1 MRRTGWARTLAIAIS
16 AVTALSLSAC
26 TPDTGPPQAGNST
39 ATATTDAPTPPPT
52 VDTTFTFATAA
63 DPSGLDPAL
72 EVDTESYRVTRQIL
86 ETLVSVDPVTGEPVP
101 QLATDWSRGNGGHSY
116 TFELRDGVTFH
127 DGTKFNAQAV
137 CYNFERWFTLP
148 EAVRD
153 KRTALQF
160 RTVFNAFSN
169 APNLSAYQD
178 CVVQGPH
185 KFTLELNE
193 RYTGLIPAL
202 TMPAFG
208 ISSPTALKAGNADTL
223 NKKREGHQLSAYAM
237 HPVGTGP
244 YTFESWS
251 ADDVVLKSYKDYW
264 GNRGQVRKIIFTTIS
279 DPALRLEALKDGR
292 IDGYDLVTADSF
304 EPLTKAGMKVLL
316 RDPFSVLYMGIN
328 QDFEPLDDPLVR
340 QALAHAIDKQK
351 IVDTLFIDGTE
362 PAHSFLP
369 QIFDITAPEAPQYE
383 YDPEKARALLEKSS
397 YDGEK
402 ITFYY
407 PLDITRAYLPR
418 PERVYAMLSR
428 QLTAVGFNLKPVPV
442 EWTDGYL
449 QKVQSNGPHGLHL
462 LGWSGSYRD
471 PDNFVGPLFGMESP
485 EFSFSNEQLFEAI
498 DTARTL
504 PAGDERVE
512 VYQDIE
518 TTLSEEI
525 PAVPLAFPI
534 SALALSPR
542 VESYPVSPVLDEV
555 FNEIVLSE

>member
-1 MRRTGWARTLAIAIS
+1 MAIVIS

-26 TPDTGPPQAGNST
+26 TPDTAPPQSGTNT
-39 ATATTDAPTPPPT
+39 ATATTDAPTPPQQ

-101 QLATDWSRGNGGHSY
+101 HLATDWSSSNGGLSY
-116 TFELRDGVTFH
+116 TFELREDVTFH
-127 DGTKFNAQAV
+127 DGTEFNAQAV
-137 CYNFERWFTLP
+137 CFNFERWFTLP
-148 EAVRD
+148 QSVREE
-153 KRTALQF
+153 RAGLQF
-160 RTVFNAFSN
+160 QTVFRAFAN
-169 APNLSAYQD
+169 APDISAYQD
-178 CVVQGPH
+178 CEVQGRH

-208 ISSPTALKAGNADTL
+208 ISSPTALKAGNADVL
-223 NKKREGHQLSAYAM
+223 NKKRDGHQLSAYAM

-251 ADDVVLKSYKDYW
+251 ADDVVLKSYSHYW
-264 GNRGQVRKIIFTTIS
+264 GNRGQIRKVIFTTIADS
-279 DPALRLEALKDGR
+279 RLRLEALKDGR

-304 EPLTKAGMKVLL
+304 EPLAKAGMKVLL

-328 QDFEPLDDPLVR
+328 QDVEPLDDPLVR
-340 QALAHAIDKQK
+340 EALAHAVDKQK

-362 PAHSFLP
+362 PADSFLP
-369 QIFDITAPEAPQYE
+369 QIFDITAPEAPEYE
-383 YDPEKARALLEKSS
+383 YDPDKARAQLKKSG
-397 YDGEK
+397 YDGEE
-402 ITFYY
+402 ITFHY

-428 QLTAVGFNLKPVPV
+428 QLTAVGFNLKPMPV

-471 PDNFVGPLFGMESP
+471 PDNFIGPLFGMDSA
-485 EFSFSNEQLFEAI
+485 EFGYSNEELFSTIDSARQTPSGEERIEA
-498 DTARTL
+498 
-504 PAGDERVE
+504 
-512 VYQDIE
+512 YQEIE